1 MGTHAISAAAL
12 KKCAVTDSILHFSS
26 SISNPV
32 CSHEWIVGQN
42 RIFEDYFRMDGNS
55 PRTTKRVIPWWERP
69 SNGKE
74 ILVRRADNMF
84 EEFPGCARHLYAASC
99 SI

>member
-32 CSHEWIVGQN
+32 CSHEWIVAQPGHYTRFGALPVAGHAGTIRN
-42 RIFEDYFRMDGNS
+42 RCEIQSRVNS
-55 PRTTKRVIPWWERP
+55 SMRLARTHR
-69 SNGKE
+69 E
-74 ILVRRADNMF
+74 ISGIASPNHSGLHT
-84 EEFPGCARHLYAASC
+84 FP
-99 SI
+99 